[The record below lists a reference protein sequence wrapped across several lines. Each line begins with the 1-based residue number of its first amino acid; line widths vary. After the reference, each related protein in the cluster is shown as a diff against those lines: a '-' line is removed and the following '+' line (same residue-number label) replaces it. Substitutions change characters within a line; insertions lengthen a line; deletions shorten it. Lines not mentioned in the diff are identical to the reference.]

1 MKNNSILALQHS
13 GGGSCNFL
21 FKKNSCLKSLWI
33 EIPDYC
39 HLHCDYCYA
48 ATDGS
53 PKDCK
58 NYLRMEEYDN
68 ILKDFSEMGGQYVG
82 IPGKGEPFHN
92 KNWELT
98 KYIIER
104 CDAYK
109 LELAIFTTGDAIFFS
124 PKDTIDSE
132 PTYDKIEVLKDK
144 KVILLIKCNT
154 LDCEKQN
161 KLVHDRFNKY
171 AQMREKAIKCLID
184 QYQLNTEH
192 RLGIVTS
199 VLKDNENEI
208 SELYKWANEHNIIFD
223 CDTILER
230 GRGKEF
236 TSSGHVP
243 PSIDLEKVFN
253 KLKEIGAVNNC
264 QGGTYVGCTCD
275 RILHHLYI
283 SVTGDIFPC
292 IGCLREDII
301 EDLKLGNTKDTS
313 LSKAWHSATRT
324 RLANHHKNVFYG
336 VCKKCQN
343 FIDEVCYSCLG
354 RCTSFKGVEFE
365 NEDIIIH
372 TTGCIHHKPHTSI
385 WLANIVD
392 YIRRI
397 LSFEETHRILDEK
410 GLEQLWRPNYN
421 ILYYLQ
427 QIPLEKGQQIVRR
440 LLSSDLT
447 NLDYSNMVQSSDVQ
461 KFSNKKYFTFDELS
475 FPMNKVWDFIYF
487 PDKFISK
494 CDLLG
499 DDEQKKLLFLFSQSF
514 LSNILLPSIKILLKK
529 HSDSGVLIKYCNFM
543 LYDNLHE
550 KYFYRTIVK
559 DIVKEK
565 ERALIISRWYED
577 IASAKKHNRNIWKEY
592 CYDLSDAFS
601 DEVYSDYELKL
612 DNTNSKHEIG
622 SKLRTI
628 DVSEILTIEEIRRK
642 ADEFTSY
649 TSIQNSEFVSLY
661 KNNITDEK
669 VSIENIINNL
679 IFEEIENENIRMVLI
694 DFYVKLSDK
703 VFFHKDDDIESLSK
717 NVRDILNKNSN
728 HKKLLKIYTNIKG
741 TEEEIK
747 FLNYFVYLEIIK
759 NVLGV
764 NYYYIFYT
772 TNFSSNLIRKNQ
784 EYDLRNL
791 IKPNGML
798 ICSTQPINTDFRSE
812 LKLFL
817 SSIFAP
823 FDEYYFDRLIRKHES
838 FEEHITAHQHTIFN
852 ISPHIK
858 YSYKWAGIEVANI
871 DKIVDKMSE
880 KLLQSNNANDIIK
893 ELKEDISSLKK
904 NLSYSSVLMN
914 EGQIVFDILDLIIR
928 DSLQKAQ
935 ESCLSGKK
943 FTDIIRFL
951 CDYCDML
958 REDNKKI
965 AFYTTDI
972 TKDSDDFIPDE
983 KTVIDIFTVF
993 YNLLTNANKASWYL
1007 NPIFVTIT
1015 AKVNGDWDVTIENR
1029 GGVLLDEENLNF
1041 INGISN
1047 TPPRVGSGLSIV
1059 KKKIKKLGWEI
1070 KASLENI
1077 EKKCINYNEK
1087 IYYFGTNKFVVTIPN
1102 PNKNEKNKYFICR

>member
-21 FKKNSCLKSLWI
+21 FKKDACLKSLWL

-53 PKDCK
+53 PKNCE
-58 NYLRMEEYDN
+58 NYLQTEEYDN
-68 ILKDFSEMGGQYVG
+68 ILKSFSEMGGQYVG

-92 KNWELT
+92 RNWELT
-98 KYIIER
+98 KHIVEKCKEYN
-104 CDAYK
+104 

-124 PKDTIDSE
+124 PTDTIDSE
-132 PTYDKIEVLKDK
+132 PVYDKIEFLKDK

-154 LDCEKQN
+154 LDYKKQN
-161 KLVHDRFNKY
+161 ELVHDRSGKY

-184 QYQLNTEH
+184 KYKLNTKH

-208 SELYKWANEHNIIFD
+208 SELYKWANERNIIFD

-236 TSSGHVP
+236 TSSGQVP
-243 PSIDLEKVFN
+243 SSIDLEKVFD
-253 KLKEIGAVNNC
+253 KLKEVGAVNNC

-301 EDLKLGNTKDTS
+301 EDLKLGNIKDTN
-313 LSKAWHSATRT
+313 LSEAWHSSTRT

-354 RCTSFKGVEFE
+354 RCTSSKGVKFGDEG
-365 NEDIIIH
+365 IAIH

-427 QIPLEKGQQIVRR
+427 QIPFEKVKQIIKR

-447 NLDYSNMVQSSDVQ
+447 SLDYSNIVQSCDI
-461 KFSNKKYFTFDELS
+461 KNFSNKKYFTFDELS

-487 PDKFISK
+487 PDKFIRR
-494 CDLLG
+494 CNLTE
-499 DDEQKKLLFLFSQSF
+499 DDERRILSLFSQSF

-529 HSDSGVLIKYCNFM
+529 HSNPEVLIKYCNFM

-559 DIVKEK
+559 DIEEEK

-577 IASAKKHNRNIWKEY
+577 ITNVKKHNRNIWKEY

-612 DNTNSKHEIG
+612 GNTNSIQEIS
-622 SKLRTI
+622 SKYKTI
-628 DVSEILTIEEIRRK
+628 DISEILTMEEICKK
-642 ADEFTSY
+642 ANTFTSY
-649 TSIQNSEFVSLY
+649 TSTKNPEFTSLY
-661 KNNITDEK
+661 KNNITNEK
-669 VSIENIINNL
+669 VSVENIINNR
-679 IFEEIENENIRMVLI
+679 IFEEIENEDIKMALV
-694 DFYVKLSDK
+694 DFYVELSNK
-703 VFFHKDDDIESLSK
+703 VFFHKGDDIEKLSE
-717 NVRDILNKNSN
+717 NVKDILEKDNS
-728 HKKLLKIYTNIKG
+728 HEKLLKIYTNIKG

-747 FLNYFVYLEIIK
+747 FLNYFVYLGIIK
-759 NVLGV
+759 NVLDV

-772 TNFSSNLIRKNQ
+772 TNFSSNLSGKNR

-871 DKIVDKMSE
+871 DKIVNRISKN
-880 KLLQSNNANDIIK
+880 LLRLNNSNDIIK
-893 ELKEDISSLKK
+893 ELNEDITSLKE
-904 NLSYSSVLMN
+904 NLKYSSDLMS

-943 FTDIIRFL
+943 FADIIDFL
-951 CDYCDML
+951 CTYCKML
-958 REDNKKI
+958 REEKYKTKI
-965 AFYTTDI
+965 VFDI
-972 TKDSDDFIPDE
+972 TNTIEHTDDFIPDE
-983 KTVIDIFTVF
+983 KTVIDIFTIF
-993 YNLLTNANKASWYL
+993 YNLLTNANKASWYQK
-1007 NPIFVTIT
+1007 PMIVTIT
-1015 AKVNGDWDVTIENR
+1015 TKVDGGRDVIIENL
-1029 GGVLLDEENLNF
+1029 GSVLLDRENLNF

-1059 KKKIKKLGWEI
+1059 KKKIKKLGWNI
-1070 KASLENI
+1070 AASTEPTENNPITYNGI
-1077 EKKCINYNEK
+1077 EYPI
-1087 IYYFGTNKFVVTIPN
+1087 GTNRFIITIPN
-1102 PNKNEKNKYFICR
+1102 PNEKNKYFICR